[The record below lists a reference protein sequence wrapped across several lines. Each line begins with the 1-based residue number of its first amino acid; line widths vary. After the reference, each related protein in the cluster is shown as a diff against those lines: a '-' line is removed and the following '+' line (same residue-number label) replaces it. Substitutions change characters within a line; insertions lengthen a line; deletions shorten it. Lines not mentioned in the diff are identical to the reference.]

1 VSAPTRAES
10 PASVP
15 EAAIG
20 GPLGRAIR
28 EARTAKKLSMRAL
41 AAAAEISQPFL
52 SQIESGGAMPSLVT
66 LFRIAKV
73 LDISPASLLPAEA
86 DPAVIHVSRGADAKR
101 VPIAEVE
108 NAATTRILSNG
119 TTNVQEYLVEPGQ
132 YMGDW
137 YESDG
142 DLTVYVADGEITVE
156 VEGHGS
162 WDLGPGDAIAHPGH
176 LRNRWVARG
185 AAPVRIILVYAKY
198 A

>member
-1 VSAPTRAES
+1 MSDDAE
-10 PASVP
+10 
-15 EAAIG
+15 IG
-20 GPLGRAIR
+20 ARLGRAIR
-28 EARTAKKLSMRAL
+28 EARTAEKLSMRAL
-41 AAAAEISQPFL
+41 ASAAEISQPFL
-52 SQIESGGAMPSLVT
+52 SQIESGRTMPSLVT

-73 LDISPASLLPAEA
+73 LGISPATLLPAEP
-86 DPAVIHVSRGADAKR
+86 DPSVIRLSRRADAKR
-101 VPIAEVE
+101 VPVAEVE
-108 NAATTRILSNG
+108 NSATTRVLSNG
-119 TTNVQEYLVEPGQ
+119 RANVQEYLVAPGQ

-162 WDLGPGDAIAHPGH
+162 WDLGPGDAIAHPGT

-185 AAPVRIILVYAKY
+185 AAPVRIILVYDKY